1 MLSLY
6 TGAAIVTLIVIGA
19 AGGVRRVSPVTK
31 RILELVDGAAIAA
44 VIPLLLWIASV
55 YDVLRNIR
63 FCRGRSDGRAGGDWA
78 PRPGDAWL
86 NVLSLFGAL
95 AVDRKELDALVG
107 HGLVVLLALLAAL
120 FLAIGIVVRQ
130 RATMDVPAEHGVSSV
145 MLLTLVR
152 RPLWWGGTAAAVLG
166 FVFQALA
173 LSYGSL
179 LLVQPILVSAL
190 LFALPMSARLAHRR
204 VTRGEWLWALV
215 LTASLA
221 VFVLLAKT
229 RPGDYEAS
237 VPLTALVA
245 VITTAAVMACV
256 IVAVRNPGWRRAVLL
271 AVAVGVL
278 FGVVAM
284 LTKLLMHLLTH
295 DGIRAVLITPVPYLL
310 AVLGVVAVLLQQSA
324 FHAGSLQTS
333 VPTMLVLEP
342 VIAVV
347 LGSVVLGEHMTVN
360 GVKAV
365 AITVALVAMAS
376 ATIALGRE
384 EGALEE
390 EIEAATRRT
399 S

>member
-1 MLSLY
+1 M
-6 TGAAIVTLIVIGA
+6 
-19 AGGVRRVSPVTK
+19 
-31 RILELVDGAAIAA
+31 
-44 VIPLLLWIASV
+44 
-55 YDVLRNIR
+55 
-63 FCRGRSDGRAGGDWA
+63 
-78 PRPGDAWL
+78 
-86 NVLSLFGAL
+86 
-95 AVDRKELDALVG
+95 VG

-130 RATMDVPAEHGVSSV
+130 RATMNVPPEHGVSSV
-145 MLLTLVR
+145 MVLTLLR
-152 RPLWWGGTAAAVLG
+152 SPLWWAGTASAIAG

-173 LSYGSL
+173 LAYGSL

-237 VPLTALVA
+237 VPTTALTAL
-245 VITTAAVMACV
+245 ICTAAVMACV
-256 IVAVRNPGWRRAVLL
+256 VIAVRTAGWKRAVLL

-284 LTKLLMHLLTH
+284 LTKLVMHLLTH
-295 DGIRAVLITPVPYLL
+295 DGLRTVLTTPVLYLL
-310 AVLGVVAVLLQQSA
+310 VTLGIIAVLLQQSA

-342 VIAVV
+342 LVAVV
-347 LGSVVLGEHMTVN
+347 LGAVVLGEHMDVN
-360 GVKAV
+360 GIKAV
-365 AITVALVAMAS
+365 AITVALLAMLA
-376 ATIALGRE
+376 ATVALGRE

-390 EIEAATRRT
+390 ELEAAIAKREH
-399 S
+399 